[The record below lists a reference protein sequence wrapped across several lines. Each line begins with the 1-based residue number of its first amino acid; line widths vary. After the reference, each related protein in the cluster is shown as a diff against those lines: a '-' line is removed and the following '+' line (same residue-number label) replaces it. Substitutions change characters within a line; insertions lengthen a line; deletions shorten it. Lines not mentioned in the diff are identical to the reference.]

1 MFRTERT
8 KTIPCSA
15 AHRFMGHIREYT
27 QEVYCSIFMS
37 VSSFVFLRKLQHQGI
52 VKYFGTHLQHEKID
66 TKVMI
71 VLELCKC
78 SLKSLVTYHSE
89 EAPAR
94 LSNVPKRTK
103 VLYWALQVLEALEY
117 IHDEGFVHKDL
128 KLDNLL
134 VSYQY

>member
-1 MFRTERT
+1 MT

-15 AHRFMGHIREYT
+15 AHCFMGHIREYT
-27 QEVYCSIFMS
+27 TEVDCSIFMS
-37 VSSFVFLRKLQHQGI
+37 ISSFVFLRTLQHQGI
-52 VKYFGTHLQHEKID
+52 VKYFGTHLQHETIG

-71 VLELCKC
+71 VLELCEC
-78 SLKSLVTYHSE
+78 SLKSLVTCHSAK
-89 EAPAR
+89 APAR
-94 LSNVPKRTK
+94 FSDESKTTRLN
-103 VLYWALQVLEALEY
+103 WALQVLDTLQY